1 MRGLPST
8 KSWVEVSITTLFQR
22 NRSPV
27 SLRNGQTLSVSTSS
41 LKSKIIVSPIMIE
54 STRLTEG
61 AISIDARLV
70 SGKIVYDLT
79 PANCN
84 AKFDYQIYEY
94 YKIKE

>member
-8 KSWVEVSITTLFQR
+8 NLWVRASITTLSQR
-22 NRSPV
+22 NTSPE
-27 SLRNGQTLSVSTSS
+27 SLRNGKTLSVSTNSS
-41 LKSKIIVSPIMIE
+41 VSRIIVSPIMIE

-61 AISIDARLV
+61 AVNIGVRSV

-94 YKIKE
+94 Y